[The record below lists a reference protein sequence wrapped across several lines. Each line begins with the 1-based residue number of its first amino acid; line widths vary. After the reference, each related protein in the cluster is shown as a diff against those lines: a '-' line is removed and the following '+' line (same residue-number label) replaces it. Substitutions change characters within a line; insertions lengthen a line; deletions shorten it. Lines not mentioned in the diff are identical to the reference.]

1 MIVELTVAVT
11 AHAEGFLLRPTL
23 RSVSI
28 ALGEVV
34 AAGNICE
41 LLIVLDRPDEVTRR
55 EALRWRDD
63 IPTNFTVRTLE
74 VDHGESGASRNS
86 AVAESLGRFVALC
99 DGDDLVSR
107 HFFRA
112 AHELAISRVGATIV
126 HPETILSFGERAIL
140 WKVAT
145 TDDPKL
151 GYQDLL
157 TANLWPSCSL
167 SRRETYLE
175 FPYPVLQPGS
185 GFGPEDYAWNMM
197 TATAGIPHIV
207 APESF
212 FFYRTRARGGVNN
225 AHSGSVLPPF
235 DIRALEDGFPTA
247 PPLPPLPPVVSV
259 SETPEL
265 AGIEKLLARVRPIAR
280 TAARLIPPPLRPRV
294 RARVAHIYGRL
305 IVSRRDVPATDP
317 SLLRTLREAAEIE
330 PALSWVANGFA
341 HIESWVPLEDQFA
354 AVLEGLANALAG
366 TEVIILAPW
375 VGIGGADLVTLNYA
389 TALANAPGLEQKVSV
404 LTTYLPERTI
414 HSLMPDEV
422 RLYQLDTVF
431 RDWPIERQQKLI
443 AQLLVFLRPKLI
455 LSINCFDFT
464 NSLREYARPICAG
477 SEVYLSLFAFD
488 RIGEGSYP
496 VNPITD
502 DAQRSFLS
510 EITGIIT
517 DNTVTAA
524 TISEILGVD
533 REFVRVHHQ
542 SGAIPVYDFDE
553 VVKQTA
559 AFYDREFSAEFPFRV
574 VWPHRLDKE
583 KRPDTLLRIAERIW
597 TERLPIEIH
606 VYGQRVLNNGND
618 DLIPQLTSFGVKYMG
633 PYSGGLIALPTED
646 FHALLL
652 TSESEGMPLVLAQA
666 LLLGLPV
673 IASAVGGVI
682 DLISDHETGLLTNG
696 PDDIDGFVDSLTALM
711 NSVEL
716 RRELIRKGYE
726 RAAAQH
732 GIDAFSERA
741 LTEFGFGARS
751 HRGA

>member
-1 MIVELTVAVT
+1 
-11 AHAEGFLLRPTL
+11 
-23 RSVSI
+23 
-28 ALGEVV
+28 
-34 AAGNICE
+34 
-41 LLIVLDRPDEVTRR
+41 VTRR

-63 IPTNFTVRTLE
+63 IPTTFAVRTLE

-86 AVAESLGRFVALC
+86 AVAASLGRFVALC

-107 HFFRA
+107 YFFSA
-112 AHELAISRVGATIV
+112 AHELAASRAEATIV
-126 HPETILSFGERAIL
+126 HPETVLSFGERAIL

-145 TDDPKL
+145 TDDPEL

-185 GFGPEDYAWNMM
+185 GFGPEDYAWNMT

-235 DIRALEDGFPTA
+235 DIRALEDGFPKA
-247 PPLPPLPPVVSV
+247 PAQVQVASV
-259 SETPEL
+259 SQTPEL
-265 AGIEKLLARVRPIAR
+265 AGIEKLIARVRPVAR
-280 TAARLIPPPLRPRV
+280 KAARLIPSPLRPRV
-294 RARVAHIYGRL
+294 RARVAHIYGAL
-305 IVSRRDVPATDP
+305 IVSRRVVPATEP
-317 SLLRTLREAAEIE
+317 GLLRTLREAAEIE

-341 HIESWVPLEDQFA
+341 HIEKWVPPEDQFA
-354 AVLEGLANALAG
+354 AVFEGLASALAG

-414 HSLMPDEV
+414 RGLIPDEV
-422 RLYQLDTVF
+422 RHYQVDTIF
-431 RDWPIERQQKLI
+431 RNWPLERQQKLI
-443 AQLLVFLRPKLI
+443 AQLMVFLKPKLI

-502 DAQRSFLS
+502 DPQRSFLN

-524 TISEILGVD
+524 TVSEILGVD

-542 SGAIPVYDFDE
+542 SAAIPVYDFGE

-559 AFYDREFSAEFPFRV
+559 AFYDREFSPDFPFRV

-583 KRPDTLLRIAERIW
+583 KRPDTLLRIAERIQA
-597 TERLPIEIH
+597 ERLPIEIH
-606 VYGQRVLNNGND
+606 VYGQRILNNGND
-618 DLIPQLTSFGVKYMG
+618 DLIPQLTSFGVQYMG
-633 PYSGGLIALPTED
+633 PYSGGLIALPTEE

-673 IASAVGGVI
+673 VASAVGGVV
-682 DLISDHETGLLTNG
+682 DLISDHETGLLTDG
-696 PDDIDGFVDSLTALM
+696 PDDIDGFVNSLTALM

-726 RAAAQH
+726 SAAAQH
-732 GIDAFSERA
+732 GIDAFAERA
-741 LTEFGFGARS
+741 LTEFGFETRS
-751 HRGA
+751 RREA

>member
-1 MIVELTVAVT
+1 MSVELSVVVT

-34 AAGNICE
+34 AAGYVCE
-41 LLIVLDRPDEVTRR
+41 LLIVLDRADDVTRR
-55 EALRWRDD
+55 EALRWCDD
-63 IPTNFTVRTLE
+63 IPTTFAVRTIE

-86 AVAESLGRFVALC
+86 AVAESLGRYVAIC

-107 HFFRA
+107 FFFSA
-112 AHELAISRVGATIV
+112 ALELARSRAEATIV
-126 HPETILSFGERAIL
+126 HPETVLSFGERAVL

-145 TDDPKL
+145 TDDPEL
-151 GYQDLL
+151 RYQDLL
-157 TANLWPSCSL
+157 TSNLWPSCSL
-167 SRRETYLE
+167 SRRATYLE

-185 GFGPEDYAWNMM
+185 GFGPEDYAWNIT

-225 AHSGSVLPPF
+225 AHSGSVLPRF
-235 DIRALEDGFPTA
+235 DIRALKAGFPAAAAAA
-247 PPLPPLPPVVSV
+247 PPPPPIAPDSA
-259 SETPEL
+259 TPQL
-265 AGIEKLLARVRPIAR
+265 AGVEKFIALARPWAR
-280 TAARLIPPPLRPRV
+280 KAARVIPPPLRPRV
-294 RARVAHIYGRL
+294 RARIAHIYGRL
-305 IVSRRDVPATDP
+305 IVSHREVPGTDP
-317 SLLRTLREAAEIE
+317 VLLRTLREAAEIE

-341 HIESWVPLEDQFA
+341 HIDEWVPPSNEFA
-354 AVLEGLANALAG
+354 TVFEGLASALAG
-366 TEVIILAPW
+366 TEVLILAPW

-389 TALANAPGLEQKVSV
+389 RALANAPGLDQKVSV

-414 HSLMPDEV
+414 RSLIPERV
-422 RLYQLDTVF
+422 RHFQMDTIF
-431 RDWPIERQQKLI
+431 RDWPLERQQKLI
-443 AQLLVFLRPKLI
+443 AQLMVFLQPKLI

-477 SEVYLSLFAFD
+477 SDVYLSLFAFD

-502 DAQRSFLS
+502 DPQRSFLT

-517 DNTVTAA
+517 DNSVTAA
-524 TISEILGVD
+524 RVSEILGVD

-542 SGAIPVYDFDE
+542 SAAIPIYDFGE

-583 KRPDTLLRIAERIW
+583 KRPDTLLRIAERVHA
-597 TERLPIEIH
+597 ERLPIEIH
-606 VYGQRVLNNGND
+606 VYGQVILNNGND
-618 DLIPQLTSFGVKYMG
+618 DLIPQLTSVGVKYMG
-633 PYSGGLIALPTED
+633 SYSGGLLALPTEE

-652 TSESEGMPLVLAQA
+652 TSESEGMPLVLAQS

-673 IASAVGGVI
+673 VASAVGGVV
-682 DLISDHETGLLTNG
+682 DLITDHETGLLTDG

-726 RAAAQH
+726 SAAAQH
-732 GIDAFSERA
+732 GIDAFAERA
-741 LTEFGFGARS
+741 LAEFGFAT
-751 HRGA
+751 H